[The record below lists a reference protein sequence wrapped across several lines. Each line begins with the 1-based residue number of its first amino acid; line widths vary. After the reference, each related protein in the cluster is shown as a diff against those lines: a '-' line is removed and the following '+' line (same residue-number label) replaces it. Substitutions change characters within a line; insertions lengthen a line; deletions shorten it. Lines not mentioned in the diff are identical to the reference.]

1 MAQEVCVSKVN
12 IDTVTVWDFVSLVV
26 FGSGQIDLFFLR
38 IITQYLISETWFC
51 YLESTLQSKGRLC
64 GLEV

>member
-26 FGSGQIDLFFLR
+26 FGNGRIDFFFR
-38 IITQYLISETWFC
+38 IITQYLITETWFC